1 MNETSGVSRPLPT
14 PETSVGTDLS
24 RPLPTP
30 ETSVGTDLSRPLP
43 TPDVVW
49 QVYARRKYEE
59 PLHEIG
65 NVMAD
70 DVELAKVYARS
81 IYDEFSWVEMVI
93 IPRDSIVTV
102 ISS

>member
-1 MNETSGVSRPLPT
+1 MTTPTDSPASTPRREALNESC
-14 PETSVGTDLS
+14 
-24 RPLPTP
+24 
-30 ETSVGTDLSRPLP
+30 
-43 TPDVVW
+43 VW

-81 IYDEFSWVEMVI
+81 IYDEFTWVEMVLV
-93 IPRDSIVTV
+93 PRESIVTV
-102 ISS
+102 MAS

>member
-1 MNETSGVSRPLPT
+1 MSNTLSGASARREALNETR
-14 PETSVGTDLS
+14 
-24 RPLPTP
+24 
-30 ETSVGTDLSRPLP
+30 
-43 TPDVVW
+43 VW

-70 DVELAKVYARS
+70 DVELAQVYARS

-93 IPRDSIVTV
+93 IPRDCIVTV
-102 ISS
+102 IES

>member
-1 MNETSGVSRPLPT
+1 MNSTRTSTPRRRDALNETR
-14 PETSVGTDLS
+14 
-24 RPLPTP
+24 
-30 ETSVGTDLSRPLP
+30 
-43 TPDVVW
+43 VW

-81 IYDEFSWVEMVI
+81 IYDEFSWVEMVL
-93 IPRDSIVTV
+93 IPRESIVTV
-102 ISS
+102 IAS

>member
-1 MNETSGVSRPLPT
+1 MSSTTTGAPKKRREALNETR
-14 PETSVGTDLS
+14 
-24 RPLPTP
+24 
-30 ETSVGTDLSRPLP
+30 
-43 TPDVVW
+43 VW
-49 QVYARRKYEE
+49 HVYARRKYEE

-93 IPRDSIVTV
+93 IPRDCIVMV
-102 ISS
+102 IET

>member
-1 MNETSGVSRPLPT
+1 MNSTTTSSPRRREALNETR
-14 PETSVGTDLS
+14 
-24 RPLPTP
+24 
-30 ETSVGTDLSRPLP
+30 
-43 TPDVVW
+43 VW

-81 IYDEFSWVEMVI
+81 IYDEFSWVEMVL
-93 IPRDSIVTV
+93 IPRDCIVTV
-102 ISS
+102 IAS

>member
-1 MNETSGVSRPLPT
+1 MNSTISDAPSRREALNETR
-14 PETSVGTDLS
+14 
-24 RPLPTP
+24 
-30 ETSVGTDLSRPLP
+30 
-43 TPDVVW
+43 VW

-70 DVELAKVYARS
+70 DVELAQVYARS

-93 IPRDSIVTV
+93 IPRDCIVTM
-102 ISS
+102 IES